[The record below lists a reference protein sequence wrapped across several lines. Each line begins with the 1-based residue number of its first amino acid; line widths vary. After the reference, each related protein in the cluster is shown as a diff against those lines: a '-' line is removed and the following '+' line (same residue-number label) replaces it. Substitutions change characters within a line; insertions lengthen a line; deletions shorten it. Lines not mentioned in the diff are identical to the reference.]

1 LACGSAVLVTLGMMF
16 IQPDLRPNYTG
27 HPMGMCSR
35 SVARLIV
42 MLMLQERQRD
52 VAAFITSSL
61 FILAMLGSL
70 PWVVIPIF

>member
-1 LACGSAVLVTLGMMF
+1 
-16 IQPDLRPNYTG
+16 
-27 HPMGMCSR
+27 
-35 SVARLIV
+35 VARLIV